1 MVDAMTTWWDGVEEW
16 LTSLSFVPQ
25 ILVCAA
31 VVVPLAIGLSYL
43 MNLLV
48 DTSFRVVDRRESAES
63 DSGEH

>member
-1 MVDAMTTWWDGVEEW
+1 VDAITTWWDGVEEW

-31 VVVPLAIGLSYL
+31 VVVPLAIGLSYA

-48 DTSFRVVDRRESAES
+48 DTSFRLADRRESVES
-63 DSGEH
+63 ESGDE

>member
-1 MVDAMTTWWDGVEEW
+1 MDEVTVWWDSVEEW

-25 ILVCAA
+25 ILVSAA

-48 DTSFRVVDRRESAES
+48 DGFFRLLDRRESADVEA
-63 DSGEH
+63 GEH

>member
-1 MVDAMTTWWDGVEEW
+1 VDAITTWWDGVEEW

-48 DTSFRVVDRRESAES
+48 DTSFRLADRRESVES
-63 DSGEH
+63 EIGDE

>member
-1 MVDAMTTWWDGVEEW
+1 MTRWWDGVEEW

-48 DTSFRVVDRRESAES
+48 DTSFRLFDRRESADTES
-63 DSGEH
+63 GDQ

>member
-1 MVDAMTTWWDGVEEW
+1 MDAVTRWWDGVEEW

-31 VVVPLAIGLSYL
+31 VVVPLAIALSYV

-48 DTSFRVVDRRESAES
+48 DTSFRLLDRRESADTE
-63 DSGEH
+63 SGEH

>member
-1 MVDAMTTWWDGVEEW
+1 MTRWWDGVEEW

-31 VVVPLAIGLSYL
+31 VVVPLAIALSYL

-48 DTSFRVVDRRESAES
+48 DGLFRLFERRDTTDPE
-63 DSGEH
+63 SGEQ

>member
-1 MVDAMTTWWDGVEEW
+1 VDAITTWWDGVEEW

-31 VVVPLAIGLSYL
+31 VVVPLAVGFSYL

-48 DTSFRVVDRRESAES
+48 DTSFRLVDHRESLES
-63 DSGEH
+63 ETGDE

>member
-1 MVDAMTTWWDGVEEW
+1 MTRWWDGVEEW

-31 VVVPLAIGLSYL
+31 VVVPLAIALSYL

-48 DTSFRVVDRRESAES
+48 DGSFRLFERRDSTDAES
-63 DSGEH
+63 GEQ

>member
-1 MVDAMTTWWDGVEEW
+1 MTRWWDGVEEW

-31 VVVPLAIGLSYL
+31 VVVPLAIALSYL

-48 DTSFRVVDRRESAES
+48 DTSFRLFDGRESADTE
-63 DSGEH
+63 SGEH